1 MSNGT
6 HLEYVA
12 SLVSDPDLKDAAKA
26 AEETLRVKS
35 RGTVHALGGGVA
47 VNMVSSEEL
56 LQTWNINFESVMYTS
71 HFTLS
76 IYPVMPPMQPVLL

>member
-35 RGTVHALGGGVA
+35 RGTVHALGSGVA

-56 LQTWNINFESVMYTS
+56 LQTWNIYSPFILAMSV
-71 HFTLS
+71 
-76 IYPVMPPMQPVLL
+76 PPCQYIP

>member
-12 SLVSDPDLKDAAKA
+12 SLVSNPDLKDAAKA
-26 AEETLRVKS
+26 AKETLRVKS
-35 RGTVHALGGGVA
+35 GGAVHALGGRVA

-56 LQTWNINFESVMYTS
+56 LQTWKY
-71 HFTLS
+71 
-76 IYPVMPPMQPVLL
+76 

>member
-56 LQTWNINFESVMYTS
+56 LQTWNINLPFILAMSPCQD
-71 HFTLS
+71 
-76 IYPVMPPMQPVLL
+76 IP